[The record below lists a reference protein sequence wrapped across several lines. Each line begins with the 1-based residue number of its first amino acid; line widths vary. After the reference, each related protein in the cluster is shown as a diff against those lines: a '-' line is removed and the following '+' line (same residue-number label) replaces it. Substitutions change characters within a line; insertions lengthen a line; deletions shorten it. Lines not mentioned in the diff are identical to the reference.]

1 MSGSLARAI
10 ISPDVH
16 EVIPLSSG
24 HSLVEVEAPRP
35 WIGKT
40 LSQLSVR
47 GEHKINIVGIK
58 HRRLA
63 VDDRGRSVVA
73 YDLNDLPAADDRIA
87 EGDVLL
93 VVGSDERIRALEKLR

>member
-1 MSGSLARAI
+1 MKCEPERIG
-10 ISPDVH
+10 
-16 EVIPLSSG
+16 LSC
-24 HSLVEVEAPRP
+24 VPPRP